1 MKVSVLLAIILVA
14 YSAVIPRVAND
25 DDILITTTD
34 DRQYQLKENVNF
46 IKVTGSTDIQKLKG
60 DYPNGEIVNDLNNPR
75 KKLFIFDVDQLLMEL
90 TNRYANDI

>member
-46 IKVTGSTDIQKLKG
+46 IKVTGSTDIQKLKD
-60 DYPNGEIVNDLNNPR
+60 DYPKGEIVNDLNNPR

>member
-1 MKVSVLLAIILVA
+1 MKVSVLLAIISVA

-25 DDILITTTD
+25 DDISITTTD

-46 IKVTGSTDIQKLKG
+46 IKVTGSTDIQKLKD